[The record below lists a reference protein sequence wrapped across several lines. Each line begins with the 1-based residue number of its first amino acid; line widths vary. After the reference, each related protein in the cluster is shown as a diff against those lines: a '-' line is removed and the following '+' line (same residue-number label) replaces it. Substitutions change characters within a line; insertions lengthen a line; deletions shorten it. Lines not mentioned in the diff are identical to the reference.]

1 MNGKSVRP
9 ANGALISP
17 LRKHSSH
24 LFIASFPDQL
34 SVLFRGRLSGWT
46 EISRQI
52 ATQQKIEVFFSPF
65 IRADMK
71 INEAFLNFEIQRE
84 QDRLSG

>member
-46 EISRQI
+46 EISREI

-65 IRADMK
+65 IS
-71 INEAFLNFEIQRE
+71 INKNQNKYV
-84 QDRLSG
+84 S

>member
-65 IRADMK
+65 FFQLTKIKISMYHRRAGSIIRM
-71 INEAFLNFEIQRE
+71 N
-84 QDRLSG
+84 